1 MHGVDAPP
9 AIRIGTRTVLSLR
22 CPKQHRVLRAQHV
35 VAPRRGLNRFNIL
48 INYWSSLTRVYIPNS
63 MYVLYHAH
71 WMLRDQPE
79 SEKQVSRN
87 VFEYYVPVSRERA
100 MLISKLNR

>member
-1 MHGVDAPP
+1 
-9 AIRIGTRTVLSLR
+9 
-22 CPKQHRVLRAQHV
+22 
-35 VAPRRGLNRFNIL
+35 
-48 INYWSSLTRVYIPNS
+48 